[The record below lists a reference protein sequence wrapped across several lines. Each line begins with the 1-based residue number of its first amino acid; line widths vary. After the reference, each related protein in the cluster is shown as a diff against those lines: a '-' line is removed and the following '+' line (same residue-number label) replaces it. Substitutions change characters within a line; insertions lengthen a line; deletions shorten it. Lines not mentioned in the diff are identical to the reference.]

1 MKVNQW
7 TLGLAAMG
15 VISLASAVQAEEG
28 SVPLMTALSATTISG
43 YVDTSAHWNLGTGN
57 ANNPYYTIAGS
68 GPAKSD
74 GFNLNVVQLSIA
86 KPLDES
92 EWAAGYKVDLWMG
105 PDANSLGTASAV
117 SPWGANTTGR
127 DFAIRQAYVA
137 LRAPV
142 GNGIDFKVGVFDTIV
157 GYESLEAGNNPN
169 YTRSYGFSLEPTT
182 HTGVLATYRFCDVLS
197 ASAGVADT
205 VGPQING
212 RAFPPKS
219 ESYKTYMG
227 SVALTAPESW
237 GTFAGSTLYVG
248 AVNGYSGAGGT
259 GNQTSWYAGA
269 TLATPITGLK
279 VGAAY
284 DLLEIYGGNSDAAG
298 TAWNDAW
305 AASLYASYQATE
317 KLSFHARGEW
327 VDYAVMNGKDG
338 NGYALTGTVQYD
350 LWQNVIS
357 RLEVRWDHA
366 DSGDAFGGSLTGTA
380 AEQAADTKN
389 AVLVAANLIYKF

>member
-57 ANNPYYTIAGS
+57 ANNPPYTLG
-68 GPAKSD
+68 GNKDD
-74 GFNLNVVQLSIA
+74 GFNLDVVQLSIA

-105 PDANSLGTASAV
+105 PDANALGTQQ
-117 SPWGANTTGR
+117 WGGG
-127 DFAIRQAYVA
+127 DLAIRQAYVA

-142 GNGIDFKVGVFDTIV
+142 GNGIDFKVGAFDTII

-169 YTRSYGFSLEPTT
+169 YTRSYGFSIEPTT
-182 HTGVLATYRFCDVLS
+182 HTGVLATYRFCDCLS

-212 RAFPPKS
+212 RAFYQKA

-237 GTFAGSTLYVG
+237 GSFAGSTLYMG
-248 AVNGYSGAGGT
+248 AVNGFSGAGGGN

-269 TLATPITGLK
+269 TIATPITGLK
-279 VGAAY
+279 LGAAY
-284 DLLEIYGGNSDAAG
+284 DFLELYDTGNG
-298 TAWNDAW
+298 DAW
-305 AASLYASYQATE
+305 AASIYASYQATE

-327 VDYAVMNGKDG
+327 GDQAVVNGKD
-338 NGYALTGTVQYD
+338 NNVYALTGTVQYD
-350 LWQNVIS
+350 LWKNVIS
-357 RLEVRWDHA
+357 RLEVRWDHGN
-366 DSGDAFGGSLTGTA
+366 SGEQFGGSNWPANDPGP
-380 AEQAADTKN
+380 DTKN
-389 AVLVAANLIYKF
+389 AVLIAGNLIYKF